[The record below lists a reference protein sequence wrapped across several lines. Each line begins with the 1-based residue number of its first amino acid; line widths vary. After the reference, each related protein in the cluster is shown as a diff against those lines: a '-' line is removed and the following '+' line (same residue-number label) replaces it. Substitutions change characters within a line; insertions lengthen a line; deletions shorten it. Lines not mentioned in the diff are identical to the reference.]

1 MQLWILTVP
10 FVANFFAYDAPWQPK
25 TEDNMIGSK
34 DYSETEYE
42 EYFLDDYDDDEH
54 VDEYF

>member
-25 TEDNMIGSK
+25 AEDNMIGSK
-34 DYSETEYE
+34 DSSETEYE
-42 EYFLDDYDDDEH
+42 EYFLDDYEDDE
-54 VDEYF
+54 